1 MGKMLDRRS
10 FVEGIA
16 AAGAAIAGAGLLGC
30 TPNQTASAARK
41 DDADGGADWLGDA
54 PDVSEADCVEVVE
67 TEVLVVGAG
76 CAGYFA
82 ANFAAEE
89 GARVLLIEKNEAG
102 CGIRDSALGAIGSR
116 LQKAQGVEIDK
127 IELLNDL
134 FTYANGQVN
143 IALHRIWAEN
153 SGEAID
159 WYCDL
164 AAQVEGVTVDLEWD
178 MPQEPTRYHHWP
190 IAHGT
195 NDGTDLVGG
204 IQTAVVGKIMGAL
217 YARLVS
223 NGGEIRYQTPLVSLA
238 KEGDRVVGA
247 YAKNDQGDYV
257 RINASKGVIVATGG
271 YVNNAEMYQA
281 LQGQINKS
289 VSGWCCHAT
298 FPATGDGIK
307 ACLWAGARF
316 DNVKT
321 TMIFDRGLVRP
332 DLEFDGPDSGGY
344 YFALASQPFLKVN
357 LHGKRFCNESTP
369 YDYVIHAANSFENH
383 AWYMVWDDGW
393 ASDVLRFHT
402 TGCSTIDLHE
412 GGDRQAAGLEAT
424 GAEIDDLVKQGL
436 VVKADTIE

>member
-1 MGKMLDRRS
+1 M
-10 FVEGIA
+10 
-16 AAGAAIAGAGLLGC
+16 
-30 TPNQTASAARK
+30 
-41 DDADGGADWLGDA
+41 
-54 PDVSEADCVEVVE
+54 
-67 TEVLVVGAG
+67 
-76 CAGYFA
+76 
-82 ANFAAEE
+82 
-89 GARVLLIEKNEAG
+89 
-102 CGIRDSALGAIGSR
+102 RDSALGAIGSR

-217 YARLVS
+217 DARLVS

-289 VSGWCCHAT
+289 VSGWCHIPCHRGWYQGVSLGGGSVRQCEDDDDLRSWVGET
-298 FPATGDGIK
+298 RLGIRR
-307 ACLWAGARF
+307 ARF
-316 DNVKT
+316 
-321 TMIFDRGLVRP
+321 RWLLLCPG
-332 DLEFDGPDSGGY
+332 
-344 YFALASQPFLKVN
+344 QP
-357 LHGKRFCNESTP
+357 
-369 YDYVIHAANSFENH
+369 
-383 AWYMVWDDGW
+383 
-393 ASDVLRFHT
+393 
-402 TGCSTIDLHE
+402 TIS
-412 GGDRQAAGLEAT
+412 
-424 GAEIDDLVKQGL
+424 
-436 VVKADTIE
+436 